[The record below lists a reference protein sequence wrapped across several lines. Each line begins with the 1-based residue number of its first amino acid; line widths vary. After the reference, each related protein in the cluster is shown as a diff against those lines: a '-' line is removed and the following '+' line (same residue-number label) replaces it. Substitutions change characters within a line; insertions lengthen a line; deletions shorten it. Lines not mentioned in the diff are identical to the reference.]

1 MHKDGTKPNMLS
13 ILIPL
18 YDARDRHVG
27 FGTLAHDVAPSATI
41 GAGTVHALQPA
52 GPAAGNAAAQ
62 ILVVDDDDQIRQIGV
77 RQLSSLGHH
86 RVIETSNGAA
96 ALDVLARTA
105 DIDLLFVDLNMPDM
119 SGHDVA
125 TEAMRRRPG
134 LKILFASGEGEP
146 AGSSDAHFLMKP
158 YRKKEL
164 TEKVLDVLGR
174 H

>member
-1 MHKDGTKPNMLS
+1 MGSDGGES
-13 ILIPL
+13 
-18 YDARDRHVG
+18 DR
-27 FGTLAHDVAPSATI
+27 
-41 GAGTVHALQPA
+41 
-52 GPAAGNAAAQ
+52 AAQ
-62 ILVVDDDDQIRQIGV
+62 ILVVDDDDQIRQIAV
-77 RQLSSLGHH
+77 RQLSSLGY

-105 DIDLLFVDLNMPDM
+105 GIDLLFVDLNMPGM
-119 SGHDVA
+119 SGHEVA

-164 TEKVLDVLGR
+164 AEKVLDVLGR
-174 H
+174 R